1 MKKGWRTPFSFK
13 ITPRRARRTG
23 HALFVSGFAVIPQSR
38 QIAINFLL
46 LPYIERGMRAAHV
59 PLEAAAGNQ
68 RSSYGESPPRGR
80 GRADK
85 TGTGRL
91 RKPCIAPCAGRLHRN
106 SAGPGISQRR
116 VLRHRRAYG
125 DAGPYPAEIPAKAS
139 GKAGCGSARHS
150 AQRAVSGALSDARAC
165 ARPPAAKAPRWRS
178 TWRTRGRWF
187 PATRLKTA

>member
-1 MKKGWRTPFSFK
+1 
-13 ITPRRARRTG
+13 
-23 HALFVSGFAVIPQSR
+23 
-38 QIAINFLL
+38 
-46 LPYIERGMRAAHV
+46 MRAAHV

-139 GKAGCGSARHS
+139 GKAGCGGARHS
-150 AQRAVSGALSDARAC
+150 AQRAVSGALSEERAC
-165 ARPPAAKAPRWRS
+165 ACGHQRIRHAHAADGEIQRCGACQCGAAPRRRLRPHR
-178 TWRTRGRWF
+178 RTLLQRDRAPLRGVQRF
-187 PATRLKTA
+187 AADRRAAADALPGPV